1 MEISTLEDL
10 TIPILSFDE
19 LGCLMK
25 CIEFSVLT
33 LVSSDLSIT
42 LILYLFLSKSF
53 PLTRVE
59 PVISTFF
66 GVKILITLR
75 LLVTDFFEKMLTLLT
90 GYDNGLDLPWFT
102 LSWFTLSIFKCRYFF
117 FTASAINAALFS
129 NKELAVSVSSELLSL
144 KPLKLGLL

>member
-42 LILYLFLSKSF
+42 LILYLSFSISFSLTKMEPAILTFL
-53 PLTRVE
+53 E
-59 PVISTFF
+59 VIY
-66 GVKILITLR
+66 
-75 LLVTDFFEKMLTLLT
+75 LLL
-90 GYDNGLDLPWFT
+90 
-102 LSWFTLSIFKCRYFF
+102 
-117 FTASAINAALFS
+117 
-129 NKELAVSVSSELLSL
+129 
-144 KPLKLGLL
+144 